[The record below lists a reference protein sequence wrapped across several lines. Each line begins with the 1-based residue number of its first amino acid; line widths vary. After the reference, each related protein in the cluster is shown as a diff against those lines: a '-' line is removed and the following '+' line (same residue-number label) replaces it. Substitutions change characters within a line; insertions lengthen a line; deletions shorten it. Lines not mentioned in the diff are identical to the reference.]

1 MSFSMKVIGVVS
13 YNINCN
19 FTNYGSALQSWAL
32 CREIQRLGYESVLV
46 DYCPT
51 VLEDADAL
59 NPIKRMWD
67 KDDELVRLV
76 EKSMPA
82 IKENFYK
89 FEDFYSNCFRR
100 TKKKYHDNNFSEIVR
115 DERVERF
122 VCGSDTIFCIDEFK
136 GFVEGY
142 YANFDCM
149 KGNCISYAA
158 SFGDM
163 HFSDGEYETLKLRL
177 QNFKALGLREND
189 KVESVKRLVNV
200 PVQRTIDP
208 TLLLKQADYDTI
220 AAKRLVAEKYLLL
233 YSRRQNAL
241 MYEYAEKVAKRRN
254 LKIVDISLKA
264 IGESDHIPY
273 YQAGV
278 EEFLSLVKHAECVVT
293 NSFHGII
300 FSVQYRRPFYG
311 FTRQECNTK
320 INELME
326 LFGLN
331 GSLLVMGDEETKE
344 IDYEKVHSN
353 IDRAREKSLE
363 FLKKSLELL

>member
-1 MSFSMKVIGVVS
+1 MNNNSIGIVS

-32 CREIQRLGYESVLV
+32 SRTIGNFGYEPVLV
-46 DYCPT
+46 DYCPK
-51 VLEDADAL
+51 VLENADAL
-59 NPIKRMWD
+59 NPIKQMWD
-67 KDDELVRLV
+67 KDSEIVRLT
-76 EKSMPA
+76 EMSMPA

-89 FEDFYSNCFRR
+89 FENFYTNRFRR
-100 TKKKYHDNNFSEIVR
+100 TAKKYFDNDFNDIVE
-115 DERVERF
+115 DEKVERF

-136 GFVEGY
+136 GFAEGY

-149 KGNCISYAA
+149 KGKSISYAA
-158 SFGDM
+158 SFGDS
-163 HFSDGEYETLKLRL
+163 HFSDDDYMTLKQRL
-177 QNFKALGLREND
+177 QNFRALGLREND
-189 KVESVKRLVNV
+189 MVDYVKSQVSV

-208 TLLLKQADYDTI
+208 TLLLKQEDYDTI
-220 AAKRLVAEKYLLL
+220 ATERLVAEKYLLL
-233 YSRRQNAL
+233 YSRRHNAQ
-241 MYEYAEKVAKRRN
+241 MYAYAEKIAKERN

-264 IGESDHIPY
+264 VGEKDHIPY
-273 YQAGV
+273 YQSGV
-278 EEFLSLVKHAECVVT
+278 EEFLSLVKYAECVVT

-300 FSVQYRRPFYG
+300 LSVQYRRQFYG

-326 LFGLN
+326 LFGLS
-331 GSLLVMGDEETKE
+331 GCLLVTGDEKTLE

-353 IDRAREKSLE
+353 IGKARTKSLE

>member
-1 MSFSMKVIGVVS
+1 MNNTIGIVS

-32 CREIQRLGYESVLV
+32 NRSIRNFGYEPVLV
-46 DYCPT
+46 DYCPK

-67 KDDELVRLV
+67 KDSEIVRLT
-76 EKSMPA
+76 ELSIPA
-82 IKENFYK
+82 IKENYYK
-89 FEDFYSNCFRR
+89 FEDFYTNRFRR
-100 TKKKYHDNNFSEIVR
+100 TSKKYFDNNFCEIVK
-115 DERVERF
+115 DENVERF
-122 VCGSDTIFCIDEFK
+122 VCGSDTTFCIKEFK
-136 GFVEGY
+136 GFTEGY
-142 YANFDCM
+142 YANFNCM
-149 KGNCISYAA
+149 KGKSISYAA
-158 SFGDM
+158 SFGDS
-163 HFSDGEYETLKLRL
+163 HFSEEDLKTLKMRL
-177 QNFKALGLREND
+177 HNFLALGLRENNMID
-189 KVESVKRLVNV
+189 CVKGLVNV

-208 TLLLKQADYDTI
+208 TLLLKQEDYDTI

-233 YSRRQNAL
+233 YSRRHNAQ
-241 MYEYAEKVAKRRN
+241 MYAFAEKIAKERK

-264 IGESDHIPY
+264 VGEKDHIPY

-278 EEFLSLVKHAECVVT
+278 EEFLSLVKYAECVVT

-300 FSVQYRRPFYG
+300 FSVQYRRQFYG

-331 GSLLVMGDEETKE
+331 GCLLVTGNEQVWE
-344 IDYEKVHSN
+344 IDYENVHSN
-353 IDRAREKSLE
+353 IDKARIKSLE